1 MKSFSKYRKL
11 AKENREMKT
20 IKFKDFTIGK
30 KIFTALAIILVSLIV
45 VEGVVFVNLRQV
57 SKSSNDIADIYIE
70 STEAIQFVAQDVNDI
85 MFNIRGYG
93 LSGNGDYLALG
104 QESFK
109 TVQTN
114 LDNAIVYADMT
125 DKIDSE
131 KLKTAKT
138 IVTEYEALVNDTVA
152 VNEEIDNVL
161 VRMTE
166 AAGKYFE
173 EANSYLTSQNDKMV
187 DAINSGNDDA
197 INQRV
202 KKISVVNDIIALG
215 YNIRVNNTKF
225 MLLGDESLLDAVG
238 ENFGQAEE
246 NLNLLVSISSDRV
259 NLNQIES
266 IRSAAAEYS
275 MEIENYRAQNKILAN
290 LATQRE
296 VKGNDLL
303 AATGEVSDINF
314 AAMTEGAD
322 DNLGYVAKTMAILIG
337 GLIIFMI
344 VALAFFIPITKGITN
359 SIHRIIYM
367 IKEMRLGHYSERL
380 EINSKDEIGQMSEE
394 LNEYFEGTQK
404 YLLTNLD
411 KLAKGDMDIDI
422 HIADEKDERGP
433 AIKKTRDS
441 INDLLHETQTLIQAS
456 IEGKLDTRGNTRNF
470 EGGYKG
476 IVQGVNAILDA
487 VILPIQEAS
496 DVLQEMEK
504 GNLNVQ
510 VKGDYKG
517 DHAKIKNALN
527 DTINIIRGYVEEIT
541 SVLGEMAGG
550 NMNQSVDGEY
560 RGDFS
565 AIKVALNTIIESL
578 NEVLGEMNNS
588 AEQVASGSKQVS
600 DGSQELSQG
609 STEQASSVEELTA
622 SITEIAAQTNQNA
635 ANANEANRL
644 TNEVKTN
651 ASDGNK
657 QMSEM
662 LDSMKE
668 INEASGNISKIIKVI
683 DEIAFQTNLLALN
696 AAVEAA
702 RAGQHGKGFAVVAEE
717 VRNLAA
723 RSANAAKETTA
734 MIEGS
739 IDKVEAG
746 TRIANDT
753 AKALEDIVKGVDKAA
768 NLVAEISGASNE
780 QATAVAQINEG
791 LEQVS
796 KVVQSNSATAEES
809 AAASEELSSQSEL
822 LKDMVNKFNLKGSF
836 SSSFAK
842 APKTNYKSNLDKV
855 YREAED
861 IVINLDD
868 REFGKY

>member
-1 MKSFSKYRKL
+1 
-11 AKENREMKT
+11 MKT
-20 IKFKDFTIGK
+20 IKFKDFSIGK
-30 KIFTALAIILVSLIV
+30 KIFTALAIILVSLII

-57 SKSSNDIADIYIE
+57 SKSSNEIAEIYIK
-70 STEAIQFVAQDVNDI
+70 STDSIQSVEQDVNEI

-93 LSGNGDYLALG
+93 LSGNVEYLALG
-104 QESFK
+104 QESFNS
-109 TVQTN
+109 VQTN
-114 LDNAIVYADMT
+114 IDNAIVYADMT
-125 DKIDSE
+125 EKIDSE
-131 KLKTAKT
+131 KLKNAKI
-138 IVTEYEALVNDTVA
+138 IVAEYEALVNETVA
-152 VNEEIDNVL
+152 ANEEIDSIL
-161 VRMTE
+161 GSMTVS
-166 AAGKYFE
+166 AGKYFE
-173 EANSYLTSQNDKMV
+173 EADSYLINQESKMEA
-187 DAINSGNDDA
+187 AINSSNGDA

-202 KKISVVNDIIALG
+202 QKISVINDIIERG

-225 MLLGDESLLDAVG
+225 MLMGEESLLDAVG
-238 ENFGQAEE
+238 EDFAHVEE
-246 NLNLLVSISSDRV
+246 NLNLLASMSTDRA
-259 NLNQIES
+259 NLDQIES
-266 IRSAAAEYS
+266 IRSAAVEYN
-275 MEIENYRAQNKILAN
+275 MEIENYRTQKKILKD
-290 LATQRE
+290 LALQRE
-296 VKGNDLL
+296 VKGNALL
-303 AATGEVSDINF
+303 TATGEVADVNF
-314 AAMTEGAD
+314 AAMTEGATE
-322 DNLGYVAKTMAILIG
+322 NSGYVATTMTIMIL
-337 GLIIFMI
+337 GLVIFMV
-344 VALAFFIPITKGITN
+344 VALAFFIPITKGITK

-394 LNEYFEGTQK
+394 LNNYFEGTQK

-411 KLAKGDMDIDI
+411 KLAKGDMDLDI
-422 HIADEKDERGP
+422 HIADDRDERGP

-441 INDLLHETQTLIQAS
+441 INDLLYETQTLIQAS
-456 IEGKLDTRGNTRNF
+456 IEGKLDTRGNARKF

-476 IVQGVNAILDA
+476 IVQGINSILDA
-487 VILPIQEAS
+487 VIKPIQEAS
-496 DVLQEMEK
+496 DVLMEMEK

-510 VKGDYKG
+510 VTGDYKG

-527 DTINIIRGYVEEIT
+527 DSINIIRGYVEEIAT
-541 SVLGEMAGG
+541 VLGEMAGG

-565 AIKVALNTIIESL
+565 AIKIALNTIIESL

-644 TNEVKTN
+644 TNEVKIN
-651 ASDGNK
+651 ASEGNK

-768 NLVAEISGASNE
+768 NLVSEISGASNE

-822 LKDMVNKFNLKGSF
+822 LKDMVNKFNLKGNFTSMSAPSKPDYR
-836 SSSFAK
+836 SSL
-842 APKTNYKSNLDKV
+842 NKV
-855 YREAED
+855 YREADD

-868 REFGKY
+868 RDFGKY

>member
-1 MKSFSKYRKL
+1 MKSFSKYRKH

-20 IKFKDFTIGK
+20 IKFKDFSIGK
-30 KIFTALAIILVSLIV
+30 KIFTALSIILVALII

-57 SKSSNDIADIYIE
+57 SNSSKDITDIYLK
-70 STEAIQFVAQDVNDI
+70 STEAIAVVEQDINDI

-93 LSGNGDYLALG
+93 LSGNEDYLAKG
-104 QESFK
+104 EDSFNN
-109 TVQTN
+109 VNIN
-114 LDNAIVYADMT
+114 LDKAIAIADGS
-125 DKIDSE
+125 DKLNSDNLVE
-131 KLKTAKT
+131 AKTA
-138 IVTEYEALVNDTVA
+138 VLEYESLVKDTVIA
-152 VNEEIDNVL
+152 NEEIDAIL
-161 VRMTE
+161 GRMTVT
-166 AAGKYFE
+166 AGNYMGQADEYLADQTAKIE
-173 EANSYLTSQNDKMV
+173 TMIANGQNVGERVTK
-187 DAINSGNDDA
+187 IN
-197 INQRV
+197 I
-202 KKISVVNDIIALG
+202 VNEIIAHG

-225 MLLGDESLLDAVG
+225 MLIKDESLLDSIYADFNTADG
-238 ENFGQAEE
+238 F
-246 NLNLLVSISSDRV
+246 LNQLAAISTDQV
-259 NLNQIES
+259 NLAQIEN
-266 IRSAAAEYS
+266 IRIAADE
-275 MEIENYRAQNKILAN
+275 YRAEISNYQIQQQVLAG
-290 LATQRE
+290 LASQRE
-296 VKGNDLL
+296 IKGNALL
-303 AATGEVSDINF
+303 AAAVDVSEVNF
-314 AAMTEGAD
+314 TAMTEGAE
-322 DNLGYVAKTMAILIG
+322 DNKGYVGTTMTVLIF
-337 GLIIFMI
+337 GLVIFLL
-344 VALAFFIPITKGITN
+344 VALAFFIPITKGITR

-394 LNEYFEGTQK
+394 LNEYFVGTQK
-404 YLLTNLD
+404 YLIANLD
-411 KLAKGDMDIDI
+411 KLAKGDMDLDI

-441 INDLLHETQTLIQAS
+441 INNLINETQTLIQAS

-496 DVLQEMEK
+496 DVLEEMEK

-635 ANANEANRL
+635 VNANEANRL

-651 ASDGNK
+651 ASEGNK
-657 QMSEM
+657 QMGEM
-662 LDSMKE
+662 LYSMKE

-768 NLVAEISGASNE
+768 NLVSEISGASNE

-842 APKTNYKSNLDKV
+842 APKTNYKSSIDKV